1 MVHLYDG
8 GDLISLNA
16 LALDVDG
23 TITDKK
29 RRLCPGALNAIRKVE
44 DQGIPVII
52 VTGNILCSTKTI
64 SILLGTTGGLV
75 AENGGVIEYGG
86 KVSVL
91 GDLQKCEKAYQH
103 LRRTYDVKK
112 VEYSSARVSEIA
124 LERSLSVEKVKEAL
138 KNWDVEVYDTQ
149 FALHLTDPTVNKGLS
164 LLKVAKSMGVKP
176 QEIMAIGDSENDL
189 EFLEK
194 AGWKVAVANSDPE
207 LKIKADYV
215 TKKPYGD
222 GVKEAIG
229 RFLL

>member
-1 MVHLYDG
+1 
-8 GDLISLNA
+8 

-23 TITDKK
+23 TITDQK
-29 RRLCPGALNAIRKVE
+29 RRLCPGALESIRKVE
-44 DQGIPVII
+44 ERGIPVII
-52 VTGNILCSTKTI
+52 VTGNILCATKTI

-86 KVSVL
+86 EISVL
-91 GDLQKCEKAYQH
+91 GNLEKCEKAFRH
-103 LRRTYDVKK
+103 LQKMHEVRK

-124 LERSLSVEKVKEAL
+124 LERSLPVKKVKESL

-149 FALHLTDPTVNKGLS
+149 FALHLTDPAVNKGLS
-164 LLKVAKSMGVKP
+164 LLNVAKRMEVKP
-176 QEIMAIGDSENDL
+176 EEIMAIGDSENDL

-207 LKIKADYV
+207 LKFIADYV
-215 TKKPYGD
+215 TEKPYGD